1 MLTVWLAHHGRYLL
15 KPSLVLHHEILQSQ
29 WPSPW
34 CCGTGRDPPGTF
46 RRSPAEKSNSVISLP
61 RQVNEMNNENI
72 YTMLLMTIALF
83 VGVMRVSGKG
93 PNRVLNMGSNHPL
106 YLSKKVLN
114 SCIPRAKFDSRNL
127 YVSDAF
133 PRFFVPHNGLL
144 GTNSMPACFLRR
156 MLRAKG
162 FSKRQATHLSRLIFP
177 TKMVQKKVR
186 KDTKLFLSLQDRQ
199 QALCDLIAHHNHGG
213 IRDRVMAAYN
223 TWNTT
228 LTNLETELSGQK
240 FQSLRDF
247 ENDKDNIQNAKS
259 HLAEQ
264 HPDLDDKEVE
274 KLVKDYLHD
283 SWEATTAYRL
293 LQDIEEADTILD
305 CLYVQ
310 GMRYPIDPSVLK
322 EQPHLTNG
330 LLLFEETRTYY
341 YDKVQLL
348 CQNNGESAFSA
359 ITNMPDF
366 MYIMEG
372 GLVFATVGPEPL
384 LDIDLLQEEAEHWDE
399 VVREHPSFDRLKEL
413 NGDARY
419 TAGSTE
425 DYLRYNPALTVK
437 QQLARIEELLNAA
450 EHQDLVDEVDD
461 LLTEEW

>member
-1 MLTVWLAHHGRYLL
+1 
-15 KPSLVLHHEILQSQ
+15 
-29 WPSPW
+29 
-34 CCGTGRDPPGTF
+34 
-46 RRSPAEKSNSVISLP
+46 
-61 RQVNEMNNENI
+61 MNNENI

-186 KDTKLFLSLQDRQ
+186 KDTTLFLSLQDRQ

-283 SWEATTAYRL
+283 SWEVTTAYRL

-450 EHQDLVDEVDD
+450 DHQDLVDDIED
-461 LLTEEW
+461 LLKGDW